1 MELALKR
8 YFPGEATEAE
18 RYGKEM
24 AHPFPPG
31 CITGGHSLRA
41 FILVFTSPHPGLG
54 QAARMAERKTKSS
67 DLAGG
72 GHVGGHP
79 ASLGTLGGVR
89 PDPPC

>member
-1 MELALKR
+1 MELSLKR

-41 FILVFTSPHPGLG
+41 FILVFTLPPPRPGTSG
-54 QAARMAERKTKSS
+54 Q
-67 DLAGG
+67 DG
-72 GHVGGHP
+72 
-79 ASLGTLGGVR
+79 
-89 PDPPC
+89 